1 MKRIEII
8 ANQSVQDAI
17 ASRLEQAID
26 GFAYTVIPVV
36 HGITKERRRLGN
48 GTWPEENFLLI
59 SYIDDQLLPQVQK
72 LMIEIKHKFPQEGIK
87 LFVIESCFSIQES

>member
-8 ANQSVQDAI
+8 ANQSVQDNI
-17 ASRLEQAID
+17 TSHLEQAID
-26 GFAYTVIPVV
+26 GFAYTLIPVV

-59 SYIDDQLLPQVQK
+59 SYIDDQLISKIQK
-72 LMIEIKHKFPQEGIK
+72 LVMEIKHNFPQEGIK
-87 LFVIESCFSIQES
+87 LFVIESCFSFQDS